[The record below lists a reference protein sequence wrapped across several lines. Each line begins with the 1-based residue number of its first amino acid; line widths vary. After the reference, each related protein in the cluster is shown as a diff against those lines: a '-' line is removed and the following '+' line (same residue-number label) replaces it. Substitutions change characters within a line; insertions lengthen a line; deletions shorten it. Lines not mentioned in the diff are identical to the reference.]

1 MKVPV
6 PHDCERITVHR
17 IDPVHQRGPVFYAS
31 LAREQQAKAPK
42 SPLPPCGGGLGWGV
56 SCHEVAKLQLHPP
69 PDPLPSREGGK
80 TFSSGSR
87 ATETCKHLLIS
98 ALWDHLVAVGS
109 PLWPYCQSSGGA
121 ALPIQL
127 VSGLLGRPYLLV
139 GESQG
144 PAISFS
150 EGGGKVW
157 AALSGDESDIGI
169 DVAGRDEFHKEYP
182 FQRVFQ
188 PQELQHALMLTGGD
202 PAEASALL
210 WSVKEAVVKALGCA
224 FHLVEPR
231 HINVYPSAGGTAGA
245 GEGYGFS
252 VGLTGKARK
261 RFPLVD
267 SQSLWVH
274 SLPHGTMWLSIAL
287 LNRRTTD
294 HE

>member
-1 MKVPV
+1 M
-6 PHDCERITVHR
+6 
-17 IDPVHQRGPVFYAS
+17 DPVHQRGPVFYAS
-31 LAREQQAKAPK
+31 LAREN
-42 SPLPPCGGGLGWGV
+42 
-56 SCHEVAKLQLHPP
+56 EN
-69 PDPLPSREGGK
+69 
-80 TFSSGSR
+80 
-87 ATETCKHLLIS
+87 CKDLLIS
-98 ALWDHLVAVGS
+98 ALCDHLVAVGS
-109 PLWPYCQSSGGA
+109 PLWPCCQSSSGA

-127 VSGLLGRPYLLV
+127 VCGLLGRPQLLV

-202 PAEASALL
+202 LAEASALL

-231 HINVYPSAGGTAGA
+231 HINVYPSAGGTAGE

-252 VGLTGKARK
+252 VGLTGKARE
-261 RFPLVD
+261 RFPLAD

-274 SLPHGTMWLSIAL
+274 SRPHGTMWLSIAL

>member
-1 MKVPV
+1 MKVPIS
-6 PHDCERITVHR
+6 HDCERITVYR
-17 IDPVHQRGPVFYAS
+17 MDPVHQRGPVFYAS
-31 LAREQQAKAPK
+31 LAREN
-42 SPLPPCGGGLGWGV
+42 
-56 SCHEVAKLQLHPP
+56 EN
-69 PDPLPSREGGK
+69 
-80 TFSSGSR
+80 
-87 ATETCKHLLIS
+87 CKDLLIS

-109 PLWPYCQSSGGA
+109 PLWPYCQFSSKA
-121 ALPIQL
+121 ALSLQL
-127 VSGLLGRPYLLV
+127 VSGPLGRPQLLV
-139 GESQG
+139 GEYQG

-157 AALSGDESDIGI
+157 AALSGDDSDIGI

-231 HINVYPSAGGTAGA
+231 HINVCPSAGGTAGE

-252 VGLTGKARK
+252 IGLTGKAQK

-287 LNRRTTD
+287 LNRGTTD

>member
-1 MKVPV
+1 MKVAISN
-6 PHDCERITVHR
+6 DCDGVTVHQL
-17 IDPVHQRGPVFYAS
+17 DAVHRRGPVFYAC
-31 LAREQQAKAPK
+31 LASENENCKHRLISTLWEHLMTVK
-42 SPLPPCGGGLGWGV
+42 SPV
-56 SCHEVAKLQLHPP
+56 RQHS
-69 PDPLPSREGGK
+69 
-80 TFSSGSR
+80 
-87 ATETCKHLLIS
+87 
-98 ALWDHLVAVGS
+98 
-109 PLWPYCQSSGGA
+109 QSSSGA
-121 ALPIQL
+121 ALPIQ
-127 VSGLLGRPYLLV
+127 VVRGLLGRPQLLV

-157 AALSGDESDIGI
+157 AALAGDESAIGI
-169 DVAGRDEFHKEYP
+169 DVAGRDEFLGDYP

-202 PAEASALL
+202 PAEASAML

-231 HINVYPSAGGTAGA
+231 HVNVYPSAGGTAGE

-252 VGLTGKARK
+252 VGLTGKALE
-261 RFPLVD
+261 RFPLAD

-274 SLPHGTMWLSIAL
+274 SLPHGTTWLSFAL
-287 LNRRTTD
+287 LDRSSTD

>member
-6 PHDCERITVHR
+6 LHDCERVTVHR
-17 IDPVHQRGPVFYAS
+17 MDPVHQRGPVFYSS
-31 LAREQQAKAPK
+31 LAREN
-42 SPLPPCGGGLGWGV
+42 
-56 SCHEVAKLQLHPP
+56 EN
-69 PDPLPSREGGK
+69 
-80 TFSSGSR
+80 
-87 ATETCKHLLIS
+87 CKDLLIS

-109 PLWPYCQSSGGA
+109 PVWPYCQFSSGA

-127 VSGLLGRPYLLV
+127 VCGLLGRPQLLV

-144 PAISFS
+144 PAISFC

-210 WSVKEAVVKALGCA
+210 WSVKESVVKALGCA

-231 HINVYPSAGGTAGA
+231 HINVYPSAGGTAGE
-245 GEGYGFS
+245 GKGYGFS
-252 VGLTGKARK
+252 VGLSGKARE
-261 RFPLVD
+261 RFPLAD
-267 SQSLWVH
+267 SRSLWVH
-274 SLPHGTMWLSIAL
+274 SRPHGTMWLSIAL

-294 HE
+294 HG